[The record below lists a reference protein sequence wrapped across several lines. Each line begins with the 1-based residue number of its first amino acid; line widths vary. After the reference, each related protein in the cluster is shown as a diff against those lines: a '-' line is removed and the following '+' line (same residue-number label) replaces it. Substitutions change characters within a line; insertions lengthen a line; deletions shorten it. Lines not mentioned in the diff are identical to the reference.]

1 MSRPLTSDFTTKPQ
15 SSEQHSVGTK
25 TDSQINRTEQSPEI
39 TPHTYSQSTYSTG
52 GKETNGGKSHW
63 IATCKELEH
72 FLTPHTKINL
82 KSIKD
87 LNVRP
92 KTTKLLEENIGSGSD
107 GRELACNTGDLGLI
121 PGLGGSPG
129 EGNGTLFQ
137 YSCWRI
143 PCTEEPS
150 RGFCTRGRRVGHNW
164 VTASR
169 VAQMVKKSTCN
180 AGDPGSIP
188 GSGRSPGEGNGNPLQ
203 YSGLENPMDRGAW
216 WATVHGVTKSQTR
229 LNY

>member
-1 MSRPLTSDFTTKPQ
+1 MPHRALLSVSCQSSQSTLEPTCLVVILNKTLWEKRTKLEVSRPLTSDFTTKPQ

-72 FLTPHTKINL
+72 FRTPHTKINL
-82 KSIKD
+82 KSIKG

-150 RGFCTRGRRVGHNW
+150 RGFCTRGRKESDTTEWRL
-164 VTASR
+164 
-169 VAQMVKKSTCN
+169 
-180 AGDPGSIP
+180 PGW
-188 GSGRSPGEGNGNPLQ
+188 LK
-203 YSGLENPMDRGAW
+203 W
-216 WATVHGVTKSQTR
+216 
-229 LNY
+229 